1 MPPPF
6 GGPGPGLFGALVTGA
21 VVGGAVAAATRPPP
35 PRHRY
40 HHRGPYR
47 RVVVVHQVPRGM
59 PPLGPNERLV
69 LVTCPEGVGPGG
81 MLEIE
86 VEGQS
91 FTVTVPQGIF
101 PGQQFYARVQLRPP
115 QPTQVTA
122 TRVTATPTT
131 TGTTTAASPTVT
143 ATRVQQAPTPPAA
156 VPVAQQ
162 VDQSSAE
169 QATVAEAEFAPMPPA
184 SGAAM
189 ASAATSETSEANPFA
204 DDPPAPPAAAA
215 AAGWAVAPFKAEY
228 DNMFDQCAP
237 TNGSLAPAQVK
248 EALST
253 TGLPREILRQVWE
266 LSDIDKDGR
275 LDRDEFAVSMYLCRQ
290 AQQGTALPAALPTD
304 VVPPSKRP
312 ADPNPF

>member
-1 MPPPF
+1 M
-6 GGPGPGLFGALVTGA
+6 TGA

-40 HHRGPYR
+40 YHRGGPYR

-91 FTVTVPQGIF
+91 FTVTVPQGVF
-101 PGQQFYARVQLRPP
+101 PGQQFYARVQLRQP

-122 TRVTATPTT
+122 TRVTATPT
-131 TGTTTAASPTVT
+131 GAGLSTTTAPTVT
-143 ATRVQQAPTPPAA
+143 ATRVQQAPTPPPA

-162 VDQSSAE
+162 VDHSSAE
-169 QATVAEAEFAPMPPA
+169 VAQATVAEAEFAPPPA

-189 ASAATSETSEANPFA
+189 ASAATSEANPFA
-204 DDPPAPPAAAA
+204 DEPLPPPPVGGAA
-215 AAGWAVAPFKAEY
+215 WAVAPFKPEY
-228 DNMFDQCAP
+228 DNMFDQCGP

-248 EALST
+248 EALNT
-253 TGLPREILRQVWE
+253 TGLPRETLRQVWE

-275 LDRDEFAVSMYLCRQ
+275 LDRDEFAVSLYLCRL
-290 AQQGTALPAALPTD
+290 AQQGTALPATLPAD
-304 VVPPSKRP
+304 VIPPSKRE
-312 ADPNPF
+312 PNPF